1 MTQVCINKQR
11 IFTRLG
17 HKDCQVSWDD
27 ALAIAGHSTRDHQG
41 MQRFAYAREPDVSTQ
56 NAVDLDVGVVQSW
69 IKDMLIFRRARIPDC
84 SQKRPAQQLSQRL
97 RGTDLLV

>member
-17 HKDCQVSWDD
+17 HKDCQVSCNG

-41 MQRFAYAREPDVSTQ
+41 MQWFAYAQEPDVSAQ
-56 NAVDLDVGVVQSW
+56 NAVALDVGVVPGW
-69 IKDMLIFRRARIPDC
+69 IKDMLFFRRARIPDR
-84 SQKRPAQQLSQRL
+84 SQNRPTQQLSQGL
-97 RGTDLLV
+97 WGTDILV